1 MSLEIAQSHAW
12 SLARTL
18 MTCIVVFRIGDKLFG
33 VVEACEFDGDTASIV
48 REYDPFAR

>member
-1 MSLEIAQSHAW
+1 MPLDIAQSHAW

-18 MTCIVVFRIGDKLFG
+18 MASIIVFAIDDSMFG
-33 VVEACEFDGDTASIV
+33 VIEAREFDGDVDSIV